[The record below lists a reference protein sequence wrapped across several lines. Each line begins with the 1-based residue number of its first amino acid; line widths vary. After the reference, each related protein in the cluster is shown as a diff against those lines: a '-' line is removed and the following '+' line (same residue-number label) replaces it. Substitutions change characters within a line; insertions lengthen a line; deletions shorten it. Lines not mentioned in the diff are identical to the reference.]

1 MSFEIHDQYTGLIS
15 TLVPITT
22 GTYSRFSEIDAAYG
36 KLPTMNSVVRL
47 RTPKTWTGGTQWL
60 SAKWGRFY
68 FVNGPRFA
76 KFSRSPIFHLLVVL
90 VGFLIIFSR
99 RPDAI
104 INAQFWAEDGQR
116 WYADAYQ
123 FGLRCLLIPDELGGY
138 FHSVSRLSA
147 LIATIFPFVMAP
159 LVMNMVAI
167 AIQILPASI
176 FLSSRFSNIALWK
189 RFLAAFVYFAL
200 PNTYEVNANTTTI
213 QWHLGLL
220 ACMVLLAP
228 STRSWKWHVFDGVV
242 LVLISLD
249 SPVGV
254 VLLPV
259 AAVVWWMRRTRG
271 SVISLAALLPGAVI
285 QGLTVLFSHAR
296 PAAPNGANWHRLIRI
311 LGGQIFMSP
320 LLGNMTLLHMT
331 WRHFPN
337 YVFVR
342 VTIAFVVGL
351 AILFYALRY
360 APAEVKL
367 FILFGFAVLSLSLAH
382 PIPGLAHEPQWELL
396 GFPGHGNRYYF
407 LPSISFL
414 VALAWIATSAPKLPR
429 RIAGVLLLML
439 PLGIVRDWR
448 YPDFADLHFK
458 EYAAEFEASPPGT
471 KIAIPLNPVN
481 AAHWTMEL
489 TKH

>member
-1 MSFEIHDQYTGLIS
+1 MS
-15 TLVPITT
+15 
-22 GTYSRFSEIDAAYG
+22 SEA
-36 KLPTMNSVVRL
+36 VVRP
-47 RTPKTWTGGTQWL
+47 RISKTWITASNRLSARWGSFYAANRSTFAWL
-60 SAKWGRFY
+60 SR
-68 FVNGPRFA
+68 GPV
-76 KFSRSPIFHLLVVL
+76 FHLLIVVT
-90 VGFLIIFSR
+90 GFLIIFSR

-104 INAQFWAEDGQR
+104 LNAQFWAEDGQR

-123 FGLRCLLIPDELGGY
+123 FGIRCLLIPDELGGY

-147 LIATIFPFVMAP
+147 LMATIFPFVNAP
-159 LVMNMVAI
+159 LVMNLIAI
-167 AIQILPASI
+167 AIQLLPASI

-189 RFLAAFVYFAL
+189 RLIAAFVYFAL

-228 STRSWKWHVFDGVV
+228 STRNWKWHVFDGIV

-254 VLLPV
+254 VLLPI
-259 AAVVWWMRRTRG
+259 AAAVWWMRRNRG
-271 SVISLAALLPGAVI
+271 SAISLAALLPGAMI
-285 QGLTVLFSHAR
+285 QALTVLFSHAR

-337 YVFVR
+337 YVFAR
-342 VTIAFVVGL
+342 ESIAFVIGL
-351 AILFYALRY
+351 AVLFYALRH
-360 APAEVKL
+360 APTEVKL
-367 FILFGFAVLSLSLAH
+367 FILSGFAVLSLSLAH

-396 GFPGHGNRYYF
+396 AFPGHGNGYYF

-414 VALAWIATSAPKLPR
+414 VALAWIASCASKIPR
-429 RIAGVLLLML
+429 RVAGVLLLML

-458 EYAAEFEASPPGT
+458 EYALRFEALAPGA
-471 KIAIPLNPVN
+471 KIEIPLNPVN

>member
-1 MSFEIHDQYTGLIS
+1 
-15 TLVPITT
+15 
-22 GTYSRFSEIDAAYG
+22 
-36 KLPTMNSVVRL
+36 MNSEAVARPRIPKPWAAIRNWL
-47 RTPKTWTGGTQWL
+47 RRKWGSFYEANQRSFHWL
-60 SAKWGRFY
+60 SCG
-68 FVNGPRFA
+68 
-76 KFSRSPIFHLLVVL
+76 PIFHSLIVL
-90 VGFLIIFSR
+90 SGFLIIFSR

-104 INAQFWAEDGQR
+104 LNAQFWAEDGQR

-147 LIATIFPFVMAP
+147 LMALIFPFAMAP
-159 LVMNMVAI
+159 LVMNLFAI
-167 AIQILPASI
+167 AIQILPASL
-176 FLSSRFSNIALWK
+176 FLSRRFSNISLWK
-189 RFLAAFVYFAL
+189 RLLAAFVYFAL

-228 STRSWKWHVFDGVV
+228 STRSWKWHVFDGIV

-254 VLLPV
+254 VLLPI
-259 AAVVWWMRRTRG
+259 AAVVWWMRRNRA
-271 SVISLAALLPGAVI
+271 SAISLASLIPGAVI

-337 YVFVR
+337 YVFAR
-342 VTIAFVVGL
+342 ESIAFVIGL
-351 AILFYALRY
+351 AVLFYALRY

-396 GFPGHGNRYYF
+396 AFPGHGNRYYF

-414 VALAWIATSAPKLPR
+414 VALAWTAGYAPKIPR
-429 RIAGVLLLML
+429 RIAAVLLLML

-448 YPDFADLHFK
+448 FPDFADLHFK
-458 EYAAEFEASPPGT
+458 EYASKFEASPPGS
-471 KIAIPLNPVN
+471 KIEIPLNPIN

>member
-1 MSFEIHDQYTGLIS
+1 MTPEAVARPRIQTIW
-15 TLVPITT
+15 TT
-22 GTYSRFSEIDAAYG
+22 GR
-36 KLPTMNSVVRL
+36 N
-47 RTPKTWTGGTQWL
+47 WL
-60 SAKWGRFY
+60 SAKWGSFY
-68 FVNGPRFA
+68 ATHRSTFSWLSRGPVFQSLIAVAGFV
-76 KFSRSPIFHLLVVL
+76 
-90 VGFLIIFSR
+90 IIFSR

-104 INAQFWAEDGQR
+104 LNAQFWAEDGQR
-116 WYADAYQ
+116 WYADAYH
-123 FGLRCLLIPDELGGY
+123 FGLRCLLMPDELGGY

-147 LIATIFPFVMAP
+147 LLATIFPFAMAP
-159 LVMNMVAI
+159 LVMNLCAI

-189 RFLAAFVYFAL
+189 RLIAAFVYFAL

-228 STRSWKWHVFDGVV
+228 STRNWKWHVFDGVI

-254 VLLPV
+254 VLLPI

-271 SVISLAALLPGAVI
+271 SAISLGLVLPGAVI
-285 QGLTVLFSHAR
+285 QGLTVLLSHAR
-296 PAAPNGANWHRLIRI
+296 PAAENGANWHRLIRI
-311 LGGQIFMSP
+311 LGGQVFMSP

-337 YVFVR
+337 YVFAR
-342 VTIAFVVGL
+342 VIIAFVIGL
-351 AILFYALRY
+351 AILLYALRY

-382 PIPGLAHEPQWELL
+382 PIPGLAPQPQWELL
-396 GFPGHGNRYYF
+396 AFPGHGNRYYF
-407 LPSISFL
+407 LPSVSFL
-414 VALAWIATSAPKLPR
+414 VALTWIANSGSKIPS
-429 RIAGVLLLML
+429 RIAGLLLLML

-458 EYAAEFEASPPGT
+458 EYASRFEASPPGT
-471 KIAIPLNPVN
+471 KIEIPLNPVN
-481 AAHWTMEL
+481 DRHWTMEL

>member
-1 MSFEIHDQYTGLIS
+1 VDNE
-15 TLVPITT
+15 
-22 GTYSRFSEIDAAYG
+22 TYEEMNVVVAPNAQMRINS
-36 KLPTMNSVVRL
+36 KLPQPTLAAVPRSAFAKRIDWLRPRL
-47 RTPKTWTGGTQWL
+47 RTL
-60 SAKWGRFY
+60 SSLEVPASY
-68 FVNGPRFA
+68 
-76 KFSRSPIFHLLVVL
+76 SLLFHLSVFL
-90 VGFLIIFSR
+90 VGFGIIFSR

-104 INAQFWAEDGQR
+104 LNAQFWAEDGQR

-147 LIATIFPFVMAP
+147 LTALIFPFSMAP
-159 LVMNMVAI
+159 LVMNLFAM

-189 RFLAAFVYFAL
+189 RLIAAFVYFAL

-228 STRSWKWHVFDGVV
+228 STCRWKWRLFDGVV

-249 SPVGV
+249 SPVGI

-259 AAVVWWMRRTRG
+259 AAVMWWMRRSRG
-271 SVISLAALLPGAVI
+271 SAISVASLLPGAVI
-285 QGLTVLFSHAR
+285 QGVTVLFSHAR

-337 YVFVR
+337 YVFAR
-342 VTIAFVVGL
+342 VIVAFVIGL

-382 PIPGLAHEPQWELL
+382 PIPGLAPQPQWELL
-396 GFPGHGNRYYF
+396 AFPGHGNRYYF

-414 VALAWIATSAPKLPR
+414 VALVWIASSASKVPR

-448 YPDFADLHFK
+448 YPDFADLHFQ
-458 EYAAEFEASPPGT
+458 EYASRFEASPRGT
-471 KIAIPLNPVN
+471 KIVIPLNPVTD
-481 AAHWTMEL
+481 AHWTMEL
-489 TKH
+489 IKH

>member
-1 MSFEIHDQYTGLIS
+1 MNTRTTEPERTFHSKARFPHLNWFRSQQLRFFRDQIANPQGWATILFQ
-15 TLVPITT
+15 
-22 GTYSRFSEIDAAYG
+22 GTVF
-36 KLPTMNSVVRL
+36 
-47 RTPKTWTGGTQWL
+47 L
-60 SAKWGRFY
+60 S
-68 FVNGPRFA
+68 
-76 KFSRSPIFHLLVVL
+76 
-90 VGFLIIFSR
+90 GFLIIFSR

-104 INAQFWAEDGQR
+104 LNAQFWAEDGQR

-147 LIATIFPFVMAP
+147 LLATIFPFAIAP
-159 LVMNMVAI
+159 LAMNLFAI

-189 RFLAAFVYFAL
+189 RLLAAFVYFAL

-228 STRSWKWHVFDGVV
+228 SSRSWKWHLFDGVV
-242 LVLISLD
+242 LVLTSLD

-259 AAVVWWMRRTRG
+259 AATVWWMRRNRA
-271 SVISLAALLPGAVI
+271 SAISLAALLPGAAI
-285 QGLTVLFSHAR
+285 QGFTVLFSHAR
-296 PAAPNGANWHRLIRI
+296 PAAPNGANLHRFIRI
-311 LGGQIFMSP
+311 LGGQVFMSP
-320 LLGNMTLLHMT
+320 LLGNLTLLHMT

-337 YVFVR
+337 YVFAR
-342 VTIAFVVGL
+342 ESLAFVIGL
-351 AILFYALRY
+351 AVLSYALRY

-367 FILFGFAVLSLSLAH
+367 FILFGLAVLSLSLAR

-396 GFPGHGNRYYF
+396 AFPGHGNRYYF

-414 VALAWIATSAPKLPR
+414 VALAWVANSASKIPR
-429 RIAGVLLLML
+429 RIAAVLLLML

-458 EYAAEFEASPPGT
+458 EYAAKFEASPPGS
-471 KIAIPLNPVN
+471 KIEIPLNPVN

>member
-1 MSFEIHDQYTGLIS
+1 VDNE
-15 TLVPITT
+15 
-22 GTYSRFSEIDAAYG
+22 TYEEMNVVVAPNAQMRINS
-36 KLPTMNSVVRL
+36 KLPQPTLAAVPRSAFAKRIDWLRPRL
-47 RTPKTWTGGTQWL
+47 RTL
-60 SAKWGRFY
+60 SSLEVPASY
-68 FVNGPRFA
+68 
-76 KFSRSPIFHLLVVL
+76 SLLFHLSVFL
-90 VGFLIIFSR
+90 VGFGIIFSR

-104 INAQFWAEDGQR
+104 LNAQFWAEDGQR

-147 LIATIFPFVMAP
+147 LTALIFPFSMAP
-159 LVMNMVAI
+159 LVMNLFAM

-189 RFLAAFVYFAL
+189 RLIAAFVYFAL

-228 STRSWKWHVFDGVV
+228 STCRWKWRLFDGVV

-249 SPVGV
+249 SPVGI

-259 AAVVWWMRRTRG
+259 AAVMWWMRRSRG
-271 SVISLAALLPGAVI
+271 SAISVASLLPGAVI
-285 QGLTVLFSHAR
+285 QGVTVLFSHAR

-337 YVFVR
+337 YVFAR
-342 VTIAFVVGL
+342 VIVAFVIGL

-382 PIPGLAHEPQWELL
+382 PIPGLAPQPQWELL
-396 GFPGHGNRYYF
+396 AFPGHGNRYYF

-414 VALAWIATSAPKLPR
+414 VALVWIASSASKVPR

-448 YPDFADLHFK
+448 YPDFADLHFQ
-458 EYAAEFEASPPGT
+458 EYASRFEASPRGT
-471 KIAIPLNPVN
+471 KIVIPLNPVTD
-481 AAHWTMEL
+481 AHWTMEL

>member
-1 MSFEIHDQYTGLIS
+1 VDNETYEKMNVVVASNAQM
-15 TLVPITT
+15 PIN
-22 GTYSRFSEIDAAYG
+22 S
-36 KLPTMNSVVRL
+36 KLPQPTLAAVPRSAFAKRIDWLRL
-47 RTPKTWTGGTQWL
+47 RLQAL
-60 SAKWGRFY
+60 SCVEVPASYGLL
-68 FVNGPRFA
+68 
-76 KFSRSPIFHLLVVL
+76 FHLSVFLA
-90 VGFLIIFSR
+90 GFGIIFSR

-104 INAQFWAEDGQR
+104 LNAQFWAEDGQR

-147 LIATIFPFVMAP
+147 LTALIFPFSMAP
-159 LVMNMVAI
+159 LVMNLFAI

-189 RFLAAFVYFAL
+189 RLIAAFVYFAL

-242 LVLISLD
+242 LVMISLD
-249 SPVGV
+249 SPVGI

-259 AAVVWWMRRTRG
+259 AAMVWWMHRNRG
-271 SVISLAALLPGAVI
+271 SAISLASLLPGAVI
-285 QGLTVLFSHAR
+285 QGLTVLLSHVR

-337 YVFVR
+337 YVFAR
-342 VTIAFVVGL
+342 VIVAFVIGL

-382 PIPGLAHEPQWELL
+382 PIPGLAPQPQWELL
-396 GFPGHGNRYYF
+396 AFPGHGNRYYF

-414 VALAWIATSAPKLPR
+414 VALVWIASSASKVPR

-439 PLGIVRDWR
+439 PLGIASDWR
-448 YPDFADLHFK
+448 YPDFADLHFQ
-458 EYAAEFEASPPGT
+458 EYASRFEASPPGT

-481 AAHWTMEL
+481 GAHWTMEL

>member
-1 MSFEIHDQYTGLIS
+1 MKSETTARTHTWKKLTSLGTRWKSFVAAHQDT
-15 TLVPITT
+15 
-22 GTYSRFSEIDAAYG
+22 FS
-36 KLPTMNSVVRL
+36 
-47 RTPKTWTGGTQWL
+47 
-60 SAKWGRFY
+60 
-68 FVNGPRFA
+68 
-76 KFSRSPIFHLLVVL
+76 KFSRSPLFHLLVV
-90 VGFLIIFSR
+90 VAGFLIIFSR

-104 INAQFWAEDGQR
+104 LNAQFWAEDGQR
-116 WYADAYQ
+116 WYADAYH

-138 FHSVSRLSA
+138 YHSVSRLSA
-147 LIATIFPFVMAP
+147 LTALIFPFSMAP
-159 LVMNMVAI
+159 LAMNLFAI
-167 AIQILPASI
+167 SIQILPASV

-189 RFLAAFVYFAL
+189 RSVAAFVYFAL

-228 STRSWKWHVFDGVV
+228 SARSWKWHVFDGFI

-271 SVISLAALLPGAVI
+271 SAVSLAVLLPGALI

-296 PAAPNGANWHRLIRI
+296 PAAENGANWHRLIRI
-311 LGGQIFMSP
+311 LGGQVFLSP

-337 YVFVR
+337 YVFAR
-342 VTIAFVVGL
+342 ETIAFVIGL

-382 PIPGLAHEPQWELL
+382 PIPGLAPQPQWELL
-396 GFPGHGNRYYF
+396 AFPGHGNRYYF

-414 VALAWIATSAPKLPR
+414 VALAWVASSDSIVPQWT
-429 RIAGVLLLML
+429 AGALLLLL

-448 YPDFADLHFK
+448 YPDFTDLHFQD
-458 EYAAEFEASPPGT
+458 YASRFDASAPGT

-481 AAHWTMEL
+481 DAHWTMEL

>member
-1 MSFEIHDQYTGLIS
+1 MKSDMTVRPWTS
-15 TLVPITT
+15 KT
-22 GTYSRFSEIDAAYG
+22 
-36 KLPTMNSVVRL
+36 KLTSL
-47 RTPKTWTGGTQWL
+47 
-60 SAKWGRFY
+60 
-68 FVNGPRFA
+68 GPRWTLFVTA
-76 KFSRSPIFHLLVVL
+76 NQNTFSKFSRSPIFHLLVVL

-104 INAQFWAEDGQR
+104 LNAQFWAEDGQR
-116 WYADAYQ
+116 WYADAYH
-123 FGLRCLLIPDELGGY
+123 FGIRCLLVPDELGGY

-147 LIATIFPFVMAP
+147 LTALIFPFSMAP
-159 LVMNMVAI
+159 LVMNLCAI

-189 RFLAAFVYFAL
+189 RLVCALVYFAL

-220 ACMVLLAP
+220 ACMLLLAP
-228 STRSWKWHVFDGVV
+228 STRSWKWHVFDGIV

-249 SPVGV
+249 SPVGI

-259 AAVVWWMRRTRG
+259 AVVVWWMRRNRG
-271 SVISLAALLPGAVI
+271 SSISLALLLPGALI

-296 PAAPNGANWHRLIRI
+296 PVAENGANLHRFLRI
-311 LGGQIFMSP
+311 LGGQVFLSP

-337 YVFVR
+337 YVFTR
-342 VTIAFVVGL
+342 EAIAFVIGL

-360 APAEVKL
+360 APTEVKL

-382 PIPGLAHEPQWELL
+382 PIPGLAPQPQWELL
-396 GFPGHGNRYYF
+396 AFPGHGNRYYF

-414 VALAWIATSAPKLPR
+414 VALAWIATSASKIPR
-429 RIAGVLLLML
+429 RIAAVLLLML

-448 YPDFADLHFK
+448 YPDFSDLHFQ
-458 EYAAEFEASPPGT
+458 EYAARFEASPPGT

>member
-1 MSFEIHDQYTGLIS
+1 VDNE
-15 TLVPITT
+15 
-22 GTYSRFSEIDAAYG
+22 TYEEMNVVVAPNAQMRINS
-36 KLPTMNSVVRL
+36 KLPQPTLAAVPRSAFAKRIDWLRPRL
-47 RTPKTWTGGTQWL
+47 RTL
-60 SAKWGRFY
+60 SSLEVPASY
-68 FVNGPRFA
+68 
-76 KFSRSPIFHLLVVL
+76 SLLFHLSVFL
-90 VGFLIIFSR
+90 VGFGIIFSR

-104 INAQFWAEDGQR
+104 LNAQFWAEDGQR

-147 LIATIFPFVMAP
+147 LTALIFPFSMAP
-159 LVMNMVAI
+159 LVMNLFAI

-189 RFLAAFVYFAL
+189 RLIAAFVYFAL

-228 STRSWKWHVFDGVV
+228 STCRWKWRLFDGVV

-249 SPVGV
+249 SPVGI

-259 AAVVWWMRRTRG
+259 AAVMWWMRRSRG
-271 SVISLAALLPGAVI
+271 SAISVASLLPGAVI
-285 QGLTVLFSHAR
+285 QGVTVLFSHAR

-337 YVFVR
+337 YVFAR
-342 VTIAFVVGL
+342 VIVAFVIGL

-382 PIPGLAHEPQWELL
+382 PIPGLAPQPQWELL
-396 GFPGHGNRYYF
+396 AFPGHGNRYYF

-414 VALAWIATSAPKLPR
+414 VALVWIASSASKVPR

-448 YPDFADLHFK
+448 YPDFADLHFQ
-458 EYAAEFEASPPGT
+458 EYASRFEASPRGT
-471 KIAIPLNPVN
+471 KIVIPLNPVTD
-481 AAHWTMEL
+481 AHWTMEL
-489 TKH
+489 IKH

>member
-1 MSFEIHDQYTGLIS
+1 VKSDAALKSQTWKAKLIS
-15 TLVPITT
+15 MGP
-22 GTYSRFSEIDAAYG
+22 R
-36 KLPTMNSVVRL
+36 
-47 RTPKTWTGGTQWL
+47 WT
-60 SAKWGRFY
+60 S
-68 FVNGPRFA
+68 FVNANQATFS
-76 KFSRSPIFHLLVVL
+76 KFSRSPIFHLLVVMT
-90 VGFLIIFSR
+90 GFLIIFSR

-104 INAQFWAEDGQR
+104 INPQFWAEDGQR

-123 FGLRCLLIPDELGGY
+123 FGIRCLLIPDELGGY

-147 LIATIFPFVMAP
+147 LTALIFPFSMAP
-159 LVMNMVAI
+159 LVMNLFAI
-167 AIQILPASI
+167 GIQILPASI

-189 RFLAAFVYFAL
+189 RLVAAFVYFAL

-220 ACMVLLAP
+220 ACMMLLAP
-228 STRSWKWHVFDGVV
+228 STRNWKWHIFDGMV

-254 VLLPV
+254 VLSPI
-259 AAVVWWMRRTRG
+259 AAAVWWMRRNRG
-271 SVISLAALLPGAVI
+271 SAISLASLLPGAVI

-296 PAAPNGANWHRLIRI
+296 PAAANGANLHRLIRI
-311 LGGQIFMSP
+311 LGGQIFLSP

-337 YVFVR
+337 YVFAR
-342 VTIAFVVGL
+342 ESIAFVIGL
-351 AILFYALRY
+351 AVLFYALRY
-360 APAEVKL
+360 APTEVKL

-382 PIPGLAHEPQWELL
+382 PIPGLAPQPQWELL
-396 GFPGHGNRYYF
+396 AFPGHGNRYYF

-414 VALAWIATSAPKLPR
+414 VALAWIATSAAKIPR
-429 RIAGVLLLML
+429 WIAAVLLLML
-439 PLGIVRDWR
+439 PLGIFRDWR

-458 EYAAEFEASPPGT
+458 EYAARFEAASPGT
-471 KIAIPLNPVN
+471 KIEIPLNPIN

>member
-1 MSFEIHDQYTGLIS
+1 VKSDAALTSQTLKAKLIS
-15 TLVPITT
+15 L
-22 GTYSRFSEIDAAYG
+22 AARW
-36 KLPTMNSVVRL
+36 TSVVNAN
-47 RTPKTWTGGTQWL
+47 QAAF
-60 SAKWGRFY
+60 S
-68 FVNGPRFA
+68 
-76 KFSRSPIFHLLVVL
+76 KFSRSPIFHLLVVIT
-90 VGFLIIFSR
+90 GFLIIFSR

-104 INAQFWAEDGQR
+104 MNPQFWAEDGQR

-123 FGLRCLLIPDELGGY
+123 FGIRCLLIPDELGGY

-147 LIATIFPFVMAP
+147 LMATIFPFVIAP
-159 LVMNMVAI
+159 LVMNLIAI
-167 AIQILPASI
+167 AIQLLPASI

-189 RFLAAFVYFAL
+189 RLIAAFVYFAL

-228 STRSWKWHVFDGVV
+228 STRNWKWHVFDGIV

-254 VLLPV
+254 VLLPI
-259 AAVVWWMRRTRG
+259 AAAVWWMRRNRG
-271 SVISLAALLPGAVI
+271 SATSLAALLPGAMI
-285 QGLTVLFSHAR
+285 QALTVLFSHAR
-296 PAAPNGANWHRLIRI
+296 PAAPNGPNWHRLIRI

-337 YVFVR
+337 YVFAR
-342 VTIAFVVGL
+342 ESIAFVIGL
-351 AILFYALRY
+351 AVLFYALRY

-396 GFPGHGNRYYF
+396 AFPGHGNRYYF
-407 LPSISFL
+407 LPSVSFL
-414 VALAWIATSAPKLPR
+414 VALAWIASCASKIPR
-429 RIAGVLLLML
+429 RVAGVLLLML

-458 EYAAEFEASPPGT
+458 EYALRFEALAPGA
-471 KIAIPLNPVN
+471 KIEIPLNPVN

>member
-1 MSFEIHDQYTGLIS
+1 
-15 TLVPITT
+15 
-22 GTYSRFSEIDAAYG
+22 
-36 KLPTMNSVVRL
+36 MNSVVRL
-47 RTPKTWTGGTQWL
+47 QTPMAWTAATHWL

-68 FVNGPRFA
+68 FANRSRFS

-90 VGFLIIFSR
+90 LGFLIIFSR

-104 INAQFWAEDGQR
+104 LNAQFWAEDGQR

-147 LIATIFPFVMAP
+147 LTASIFPFSLAP
-159 LVMNMVAI
+159 LVMNLFAI

-189 RFLAAFVYFAL
+189 RLLAAFVYFAL

-242 LVLISLD
+242 LVLISVD

-259 AAVVWWMRRTRG
+259 AALLWWMRRNRG
-271 SVISLAALLPGAVI
+271 SAISLASLLPGALI

-337 YVFVR
+337 YVFTR
-342 VTIAFVVGL
+342 ETIAFIIGL
-351 AILFYALRY
+351 ATLFYALRY

-367 FILFGFAVLSLSLAH
+367 FIVFGFAVLSLSLAH
-382 PIPGLAHEPQWELL
+382 PIPGLAPQPQWELL
-396 GFPGHGNRYYF
+396 AFPGHGNRYYF

-414 VALAWIATSAPKLPR
+414 VALAWIATNAPKLPR
-429 RIAGVLLLML
+429 RIAVVLLLLL

-448 YPDFADLHFK
+448 YPDFADLHFQ
-458 EYAAEFEASPPGT
+458 EYASRFEASPPGT
-471 KIAIPLNPVN
+471 TIAIPLNPVN

>member
-1 MSFEIHDQYTGLIS
+1 VDNE
-15 TLVPITT
+15 
-22 GTYSRFSEIDAAYG
+22 TYEEMNVVVAPNAQMRINS
-36 KLPTMNSVVRL
+36 KLPQPTLAAVPRSAFAKRIDWLRPRL
-47 RTPKTWTGGTQWL
+47 RTL
-60 SAKWGRFY
+60 SSLEVPASY
-68 FVNGPRFA
+68 
-76 KFSRSPIFHLLVVL
+76 SLLFHLSVFL
-90 VGFLIIFSR
+90 VGFGIIFSR

-104 INAQFWAEDGQR
+104 LNAQFWAEDGQR

-123 FGLRCLLIPDELGGY
+123 FELGGY

-147 LIATIFPFVMAP
+147 LTALIFPFSMAP
-159 LVMNMVAI
+159 LVMNLFAM

-189 RFLAAFVYFAL
+189 RLIAAFVYFAL

-228 STRSWKWHVFDGVV
+228 STRSWKWRIFDGVV

-254 VLLPV
+254 VLLSV
-259 AAVVWWMRRTRG
+259 AALVWWMRRSRG
-271 SVISLAALLPGAVI
+271 SAISVASLLPGAVI
-285 QGLTVLFSHAR
+285 QGVTVLFSHGR

-337 YVFVR
+337 YVFAR
-342 VTIAFVVGL
+342 VIVAFVIGL

-382 PIPGLAHEPQWELL
+382 PIPGLAPQPQWELL
-396 GFPGHGNRYYF
+396 AFPGHGNRYYF

-414 VALAWIATSAPKLPR
+414 VALVWIASSASKVPR

-448 YPDFADLHFK
+448 YPDFADLHFQ
-458 EYAAEFEASPPGT
+458 EYASRFEASPRGT
-471 KIAIPLNPVN
+471 KIVIPLNPVTD
-481 AAHWTMEL
+481 AHWTMEL

>member
-1 MSFEIHDQYTGLIS
+1 MKSEVTVRQQTWKMKL
-15 TLVPITT
+15 TL
-22 GTYSRFSEIDAAYG
+22 
-36 KLPTMNSVVRL
+36 L
-47 RTPKTWTGGTQWL
+47 W
-60 SAKWGRFY
+60 AKWTA
-68 FVNGPRFA
+68 FVAANQSAFS

-90 VGFLIIFSR
+90 VGFLIVFSR

-104 INAQFWAEDGQR
+104 LNAQFWAEDGQR

-123 FGLRCLLIPDELGGY
+123 FGIRCLLIPDELGGY
-138 FHSVSRLSA
+138 FHSVSRLSGLTA
-147 LIATIFPFVMAP
+147 LIFPFSMAP
-159 LVMNMVAI
+159 LVMNLFAI
-167 AIQILPASI
+167 GIQILPASI

-189 RFLAAFVYFAL
+189 RLVAAFVYFAL

-228 STRSWKWHVFDGVV
+228 STRSWRWHVFDGIV

-259 AAVVWWMRRTRG
+259 AAVVWWMRRNRG
-271 SVISLAALLPGAVI
+271 SAISLALLLPGALI
-285 QGLTVLFSHAR
+285 QGLTVLFSHVR

-337 YVFVR
+337 YVFAR
-342 VTIAFVVGL
+342 ETIAFVIGL

-382 PIPGLAHEPQWELL
+382 PIPGLAPQPQWELL
-396 GFPGHGNRYYF
+396 AFPGHGNRYYF

-414 VALAWIATSAPKLPR
+414 VAVTWIANSASQIPR
-429 RIAGVLLLML
+429 RIAAVLLLML

-458 EYAAEFEASPPGT
+458 EYASRFEASPPGT